1 MAHWGAVLTSAAPGI
16 KERPPPSKVGPASR
30 LDQCRLLSE
39 IKLPRNEK
47 NDDIDQKNVHPNA
60 RTKGTVK
67 KMFFPAYPKKCVNVL
82 DRISRQRQLLI
93 KKMTFITQR
102 K

>member
-1 MAHWGAVLTSAAPGI
+1 MTHWGAVLTSAAPGI
-16 KERPPPSKVGPASR
+16 KEHPPPSKVGPTSR

-47 NDDIDQKNVHPNA
+47 NDDIDQKMYTRMLV
-60 RTKGTVK
+60 RKVQLK
-67 KMFFPAYPKKCVNVL
+67 KLFLPAYPKKCVNVL